1 MQSRFCGCVECL
13 SAVLHMACRCCAHGC
28 CCFTLPLSQDEI
40 GGLFKELCG
49 RLDAL
54 SNFSFTPKPVVEDMA
69 VKANAPAIT
78 MEEVIPTAVSDAKL
92 QAPEE
97 VYRKKRGREG
107 IVVGDDELSR
117 EEKKRRRRVRCWR
130 LLFPLPRACGLTIT
144 LCLVGLLSTGAQG
157 SQVEAPPPERSDASP
172 CGAHQ
177 PGPRQQVRQA
187 GHDEGAGAGQ
197 ERHEDRGRRRRLDW
211 LVRVQ
216 VSQVLCEVAR
226 PGRIG
231 GGWVPWQKGGEEVGD
246 RQCCCVQA
254 VEWLIQHHTLQLFLF
269 AIQPTCH
276 AGMHNAITQPART
289 NCPMRWNHRTEKTDQ
304 ATNRCTQQGSHTH
317 HRSSRT

>member
-117 EEKKRRRRVRCWR
+117 EEKKRRRRVRCWL
-130 LLFPLPRACGLTIT
+130 LLFPLTPCVWRHHHSLPCLLAVNRRARQP
-144 LCLVGLLSTGAQG
+144 S
-157 SQVEAPPPERSDASP
+157 RSA
-172 CGAHQ
+172 
-177 PGPRQQVRQA
+177 
-187 GHDEGAGAGQ
+187 
-197 ERHEDRGRRRRLDW
+197 
-211 LVRVQ
+211 
-216 VSQVLCEVAR
+216 
-226 PGRIG
+226 
-231 GGWVPWQKGGEEVGD
+231 
-246 RQCCCVQA
+246 
-254 VEWLIQHHTLQLFLF
+254 T
-269 AIQPTCH
+269 
-276 AGMHNAITQPART
+276 ART
-289 NCPMRWNHRTEKTDQ
+289 KRRVALWSASTRAS
-304 ATNRCTQQGSHTH
+304 ATSTP
-317 HRSSRT
+317 SRT